1 MTEHRVNMGMPYYQA
16 YRLYRGRR
24 DLGVGLSE
32 NAPIVVR
39 EIDASEAPVAY
50 RIHTE
55 DDYVSDRLQDVRS
68 FESTFWW
75 PLMTHDGPVSVDRFV
90 EFAAKGTIGAFLAF
104 DEPPRMGKRDG
115 RTIED
120 FQRAYPLHHYR
131 ECDRDRQILAT
142 AKGARRLVFCDGYV
156 YVNVGAPVWYVAEK
170 PTAGRADVWL
180 GREALDRAKGNVWTA
195 EPDTHMQRYSYEFSR
210 AYGLGE
216 IGTEIERFADTDIRF
231 RSRIET
237 VLDLE
242 VPERAARLCARTP
255 FKSIR
260 RFSFDETLYATGPP
274 LAETI
279 GAKATP
285 PDDELF
291 RVLEQFSDFRDR
303 I

>member
-1 MTEHRVNMGMPYYQA
+1 M
-16 YRLYRGRR
+16 
-24 DLGVGLSE
+24 
-32 NAPIVVR
+32 
-39 EIDASEAPVAY
+39 
-50 RIHTE
+50 
-55 DDYVSDRLQDVRS
+55 
-68 FESTFWW
+68 
-75 PLMTHDGPVSVDRFV
+75 
-90 EFAAKGTIGAFLAF
+90 
-104 DEPPRMGKRDG
+104 
-115 RTIED
+115 
-120 FQRAYPLHHYR
+120 
-131 ECDRDRQILAT
+131 
-142 AKGARRLVFCDGYV
+142 FCDGYV

-195 EPDTHMQRYSYEFSR
+195 EPDTHMQRYSYEFYR

-260 RFSFDETLYATGPP
+260 RFSYDETLYATGPP

-285 PDDELF
+285 PADELF
-291 RVLEQFSDFRDR
+291 RVQEQFSDFRDR
-303 I
+303 TLIQRYRYSIEAARDIIRRLETLGCTPLAQEDEDALAALGS

>member
-115 RTIED
+115 RLSKISNVRIRCT
-120 FQRAYPLHHYR
+120 
-131 ECDRDRQILAT
+131 AT
-142 AKGARRLVFCDGYV
+142 A
-156 YVNVGAPVWYVAEK
+156 
-170 PTAGRADVWL
+170 
-180 GREALDRAKGNVWTA
+180 
-195 EPDTHMQRYSYEFSR
+195 S
-210 AYGLGE
+210 
-216 IGTEIERFADTDIRF
+216 
-231 RSRIET
+231 
-237 VLDLE
+237 
-242 VPERAARLCARTP
+242 
-255 FKSIR
+255 
-260 RFSFDETLYATGPP
+260 ATGIVKSWRPRKEP
-274 LAETI
+274 
-279 GAKATP
+279 GGSCSATAT
-285 PDDELF
+285 
-291 RVLEQFSDFRDR
+291 ST
-303 I
+303 